1 MSQQVEQEKRP
12 LYRPGQLVNVVDYYD
27 DMIVRGYYMALIL
40 EVREVSYR
48 SVMFGAITN
57 FMYDLLPLREGPY
70 NKYRSIAEEHQIV
83 SVREE

>member
-48 SVMFGAITN
+48 SVMFGTITN

-70 NKYRSIAEEHQIV
+70 NKYQSIAEEHQIV